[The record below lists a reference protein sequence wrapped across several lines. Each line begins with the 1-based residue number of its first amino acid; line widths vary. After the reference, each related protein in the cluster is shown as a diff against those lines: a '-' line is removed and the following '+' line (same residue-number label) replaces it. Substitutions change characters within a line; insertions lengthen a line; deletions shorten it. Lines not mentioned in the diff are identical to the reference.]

1 MENPHSFLAKLVN
14 GAIAGVVGVACT
26 FPLDLCKTRLQDQS
40 NLGAQKHYKN
50 LADCLWK
57 VARAEGVQGLYKG
70 MGVNLLLI
78 NPEKALKL
86 AVNDQLRQMYGG
98 RRHTL
103 PLSKEMIAGGAA
115 GFCQVIVTT
124 PMEML
129 KIQLQ
134 MAGSQTTTAPRIA
147 NTATAVAAASSNL
160 RTFGTK
166 SGTAPQSAMR
176 IAQDLMRSKGISGL
190 YKGLGATLLRDVP
203 FSCIYFPLFAYLR
216 LEFQGDGTHS
226 KAPGPLHSLM
236 AGCTAAIIGSAAVT
250 PLDVIKT
257 RLQVIRTGGEAAYN
271 GLWDCARKTYANE
284 GISAFYKGVVPRMIV
299 IAPLFGIAQM
309 VYFLGVA
316 EKIVGLDVGE
326 I

>member
-1 MENPHSFLAKLVN
+1 MENHHSFLAKLVN

-26 FPLDLCKTRLQDQS
+26 FPLDLCKTRLQDQRH
-40 NLGAQKHYKN
+40 LGAQKHYKN

-57 VARAEGVQGLYKG
+57 VARAEGVRGLYKG
-70 MGVNLLLI
+70 IGVNLLLI

-115 GFCQVIVTT
+115 GFCQVVITT

-134 MAGSQTTTAPRIA
+134 LAGSQTTAPRIA
-147 NTATAVAAASSNL
+147 NSTTTVAAASSNV
-160 RTFGTK
+160 RTFGTN
-166 SGTAPQSAMR
+166 SSTAPQSALR
-176 IAQDLMRSKGISGL
+176 IAHDLMRSKGISGI
-190 YKGLGATLLRDVP
+190 YRGLGATLLRDVP

-226 KAPGPLHSLM
+226 HAPGPLQSLM
-236 AGCTAAIIGSAAVT
+236 AGCTAAMIGSAAVT

-271 GLWDCARKTYANE
+271 SLWDCVQKTYVNE
-284 GISAFYKGVVPRMIV
+284 GIGAFYKGVVPRIIV

-316 EKIVGLDVGE
+316 EKILGLEAGE